1 MDKNHGWET
10 LCCEVNTVQ
19 TPRQIPKFTNPPP
32 TQFLFLVLVIIKYF
46 IMAKFLEHLKLHIC
60 KFWYISSIVQKE
72 LSNLGSKCYV
82 HE

>member
-1 MDKNHGWET
+1 
-10 LCCEVNTVQ
+10 
-19 TPRQIPKFTNPPP
+19 
-32 TQFLFLVLVIIKYF
+32 
-46 IMAKFLEHLKLHIC
+46 MAKFLEHLKLHIC